1 MRLAGQCTGLL
12 LVAVVNFI
20 ARALGFLSFT
30 LVEKTVAGLK
40 GMADFLLVA
49 ITNSFARVL
58 GVGDL
63 FSDDFHDFIQFCLAF
78 IKLAVAGFCR
88 VGLADALFQAIEN
101 FIAIVRGFLP
111 GSVPGWAESTSTR
124 PCVASFG
131 LCLAISKTVGAES

>member
-1 MRLAGQCTGLL
+1 MRPAGQCTGLL

-20 ARALGFLSFT
+20 ARALGFLNFT
-30 LVEKTVAGLK
+30 LVEKAVAGLK

-63 FSDDFHDFIQFCLAF
+63 YFDDFLDFIQFCLAF

-88 VGLADALFQAIEN
+88 V
-101 FIAIVRGFLP
+101 
-111 GSVPGWAESTSTR
+111 
-124 PCVASFG
+124 
-131 LCLAISKTVGAES
+131 CLAECRRPFSGNQQLCRNSPWVPTFGSWSPRPPGRVCSVFWVVFGHFQNCQG